1 MLSEQENYNSVETLE
16 RNTEIQL
23 TYSWLLFQ
31 LINKLKAKKPSYIY
45 HTGGCGQPTVR
56 LPGNF
61 PFVAP
66 SLLRKAYLFS

>member
-31 LINKLKAKKPSYIY
+31 LINKLKAKNQVIFI
-45 HTGGCGQPTVR
+45 T
-56 LPGNF
+56 LAA
-61 PFVAP
+61 VANP
-66 SLLRKAYLFS
+66 P